1 MKSTNARSG
10 AGMRDRLLIPGTTSV
25 AHLRE
30 NMKAAALVLPPRAV
44 AALDAIGQESGNGH

>member
-1 MKSTNARSG
+1 MKSTNTRSG